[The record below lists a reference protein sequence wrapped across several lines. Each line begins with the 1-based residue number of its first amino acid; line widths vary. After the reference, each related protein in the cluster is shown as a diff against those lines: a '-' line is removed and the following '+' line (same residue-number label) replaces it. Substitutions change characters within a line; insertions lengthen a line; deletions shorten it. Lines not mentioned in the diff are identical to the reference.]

1 MHYLPPAIEVS
12 GLVKSFGAVRAL
24 DGVELEAAPGT
35 VLGVLG
41 PNGAGKTTLL
51 RILSGALSPDAG
63 TARVTRRPV
72 LLLDEPT
79 RGLDP
84 RSRARRWA
92 VIEAA
97 AGSGA
102 TVVLVTHDLAEAERL
117 AGRIA
122 VLDHGRVVAEG
133 TADEL
138 RARAGDERLEIHL
151 ADPDEA
157 LEAAW
162 ALGGAA
168 EIVGRSV
175 RLPAER
181 GALLE
186 VARRLSEA
194 KLRVDDLA
202 LRRPTLDEAFLALTG
217 RTAGQRELEGAAA

>member
-1 MHYLPPAIEVS
+1 MHSLPPAIEVS

-51 RILSGALSPDAG
+51 HILSGALSPDAG

-84 RSRARRWA
+84 RSRIRRWE

-133 TADEL
+133 TTDEL
-138 RARAGDERLEIHL
+138 KARAGDERLEIHL

-186 VARRLSEA
+186 AARRLSEA

-202 LRRPTLDEAFLALTG
+202 LRRPTLYVAFLTLTG
-217 RTAGQRELEGAAA
+217 GSAGQRELEGAAA